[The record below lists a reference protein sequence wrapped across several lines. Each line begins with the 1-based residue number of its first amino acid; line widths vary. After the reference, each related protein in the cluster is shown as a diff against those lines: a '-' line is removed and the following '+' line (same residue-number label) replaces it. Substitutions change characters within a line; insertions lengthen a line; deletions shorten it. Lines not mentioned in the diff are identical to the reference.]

1 LLSKNIFEN
10 LSKNGSIV
18 DFRPLRICE
27 DNGGF
32 STSLPLAYCNIALS
46 VVVVV
51 VVIVVG
57 GGGGVVVVVVSF
69 VAFRKYLLTL
79 VGTTLNFVKVV
90 PAFDELNVP

>member
-18 DFRPLRICE
+18 DLRPSRICE

-32 STSLPLAYCNIALS
+32 STSLPLEYCNIALF
-46 VVVVV
+46 
-51 VVIVVG
+51 VIV
-57 GGGGVVVVVVSF
+57 VVVVVVSF

-79 VGTTLNFVKVV
+79 VGTTFVKVV
-90 PAFDELNVP
+90 SAFDELNVP